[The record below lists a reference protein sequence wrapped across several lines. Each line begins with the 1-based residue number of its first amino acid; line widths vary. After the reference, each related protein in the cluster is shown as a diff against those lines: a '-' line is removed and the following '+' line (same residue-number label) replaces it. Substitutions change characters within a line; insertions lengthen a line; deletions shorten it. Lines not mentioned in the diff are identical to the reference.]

1 MNEFSLYK
9 RYDPTLL
16 RCTGEVFRANLYFH
30 ALEQKPKDKIYSVD
44 LQCASKTLFTR
55 HPVSGKQRNGAIKL
69 FGDLEKSAVLA
80 SNAPFIT
87 NEMMA
92 EHCDGDNMY
101 ICS

>member
-1 MNEFSLYK
+1 
-9 RYDPTLL
+9 
-16 RCTGEVFRANLYFH
+16 
-30 ALEQKPKDKIYSVD
+30 
-44 LQCASKTLFTR
+44 LFTR

-69 FGDLEKSAVLA
+69 FGDLEKSAILA